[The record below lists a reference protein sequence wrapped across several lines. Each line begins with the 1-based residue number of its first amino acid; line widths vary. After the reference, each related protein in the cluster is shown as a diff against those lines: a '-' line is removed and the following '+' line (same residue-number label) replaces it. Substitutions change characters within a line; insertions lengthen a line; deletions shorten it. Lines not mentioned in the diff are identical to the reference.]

1 MDPLLCILLAVVFFA
16 AGWIIRSLKSR
27 DEASSAVR
35 LETQLKSEMDKFV
48 KYKENTEKLEGELE
62 SLRAKE
68 RSASENLR
76 TAEAELAAGKEYLND
91 VKSRLGELTEK
102 LEKREADFLELKEK
116 HDRLETSLE
125 EKELHFRQQLKLLLE
140 SKEELKLEFK
150 ELAAEIFDSSGKKLK
165 ELNKESIAN
174 LLSPVEKEM
183 KGFRESVESL
193 SKRDSIQRAELKT
206 EVINLQ
212 KLNQK
217 ITEEAHNLTT
227 ALQGQKKKQ
236 GNWGEMILENVLDSS
251 GLRLGSDYKREV
263 SFSTEEGRLRPD
275 AIVYLPGGRHIVI
288 DAKTSL
294 TAYTEFVNAEDQIQ
308 AKAAL
313 SRHAKAVS
321 DRIKEL
327 AGKDYF
333 KINELNT
340 PEVVIMFIPIE
351 SAYVEALKSDPDIF
365 QKALL
370 NNVLVA
376 TPTTLLTTLN
386 IVKQLWRFE
395 EQTKHTKELASRAE
409 KFYDKLRVFLE
420 SMTEIGRQIDKT
432 QTIYNRALGQLVN
445 GKGNLV
451 KKAAEFKDLGVS
463 VTKQLPVGLVEKANL
478 ELESACTEES
488 Y

>member
-1 MDPLLCILLAVVFFA
+1 MDPVLCVLLAVGFFA
-16 AGWIIRSLKSR
+16 AGWIVRSLKSR
-27 DEASSAVR
+27 HETGSVVR
-35 LETQLKSEMDKFV
+35 LETQLKSEMEKSSE
-48 KYKENTEKLEGELE
+48 YKKTAEKLENELE
-62 SLRAKE
+62 FLRKRE
-68 RSASENLR
+68 RAASENLR
-76 TAEAELAAGKEYLND
+76 TAEAKLAGGEKYLND
-91 VKSRLGELTEK
+91 VKSRLGKLTEK
-102 LEKREADFLELKEK
+102 LEKREADFLELKGK
-116 HDRLETSLE
+116 FDRLETSLE
-125 EKELHFRQQLKLLLE
+125 EKELHFHQQRKLLLE

-150 ELAAEIFDSSGKKLK
+150 ELSAEIFENSGRKFK
-165 ELNKESIAN
+165 ELNKESIAS

-193 SKRDSIQRAELKT
+193 SKKDSIQRAELKT

-217 ITEEAHNLTT
+217 ITDEAHNLTT
-227 ALQGQKKKQ
+227 ALQGQKKMQ

-251 GLRLGSDYKREV
+251 GLRLGADYEREV
-263 SFSTEEGRLRPD
+263 SFNTDEGRQRPD
-275 AIVYLPGGRHIVI
+275 AIIYLPGNRHIVI

-294 TAYTEFVNAEDQIQ
+294 AAYTEFVNAEDPVQ

-327 AGKDYF
+327 AERDYF
-333 KINELNT
+333 KIDGLNT

-351 SAYVEALKSDPDIF
+351 SAYVEALKHDPDIF

-395 EQTKHTKELASRAE
+395 EQAKHTKELASRAE

-432 QTIYNRALGQLVN
+432 QTIYNKALGQLVN
-445 GKGNLV
+445 GKGNLI
-451 KKAAEFKDLGVS
+451 KKAADFKDLGVS
-463 VTKQLPVGLVEKANL
+463 VTKALPADLVEKANL
-478 ELESACTEES
+478 ELESAEDGGS
-488 Y
+488 I

>member
-1 MDPLLCILLAVVFFA
+1 MDPLLCVLLAAGFFA
-16 AGWIIRSLKSR
+16 AGWIVHSFRSR
-27 DEASSAVR
+27 EEAGSVVR
-35 LETQLKSEMDKFV
+35 LETQLKSEMDKSAE
-48 KYKENTEKLEGELE
+48 YRETAEELEGELE
-62 SLRAKE
+62 SLRTKE
-68 RSASENLR
+68 RAASEDLR
-76 TAEAELAAGKEYLND
+76 TAEAKLAGGEKYLND
-91 VKSRLGELTEK
+91 LKSRMAEIQEK
-102 LEKREADFLELKEK
+102 LEKREAEFLELKGK
-116 HDRLETSLE
+116 FDRLDTSLE
-125 EKELHFRQQLKLLLE
+125 EKEMHFREQLKLVLE

-150 ELAAEIFDSSGKKLK
+150 ELAAEIFDNSGRKFK
-165 ELNKESIAN
+165 ELNRESIAS

-193 SKRDSIQRAELKT
+193 SKKDSIQRAELKT

-227 ALQGQKKKQ
+227 ALQGQKKMQ

-263 SFSTEEGRLRPD
+263 SFSTEEGHLRPD
-275 AIVYLPGGRHIVI
+275 AIVYLPGGRQIVI

-294 TAYTEFVNAEDQIQ
+294 TAYTEFVNAEDRIQ

-313 SRHAKAVS
+313 SKHAKAVS

-327 AGKDYF
+327 ADRDYF

-351 SAYVEALKSDPDIF
+351 SAYVEALKSDPGIF

-395 EQTKHTKELASRAE
+395 EQTRHTKELSSRAE

-432 QTIYNRALGQLVN
+432 QTIYNKALGQLVS
-445 GKGNLV
+445 GKGNLI
-451 KKAAEFKDLGVS
+451 KKAADFKDLGVS
-463 VTKQLPVGLVEKANL
+463 VTKTLPAGLVEKASL
-478 ELESACTEES
+478 ELESADS
-488 Y
+488 GDSS

>member
-1 MDPLLCILLAVVFFA
+1 MDPLLCVVLAAVFFA
-16 AGWIIRSLKSR
+16 AGWIVHSLKSG
-27 DEASSAVR
+27 DGASGVVR
-35 LETQLKSEMDKFV
+35 LETQLKSEMEKSSEYR
-48 KYKENTEKLEGELE
+48 KTAEKLENELE
-62 SLRAKE
+62 SLRTEE
-68 RSASENLR
+68 RAASQNLR
-76 TAEAELAAGKEYLND
+76 TAEAKLAAGENYLND
-91 VKSRLGELTEK
+91 VKTRLRELTEK
-102 LEKREADFLELKEK
+102 LEQREADFLELKGK
-116 HDRLETSLE
+116 FDRLETSLE

-150 ELAAEIFDSSGKKLK
+150 ELAAEIFENSGKKFK
-165 ELNKESIAN
+165 EINRESIVN
-174 LLSPVEKEM
+174 LLNPVEKEM

-193 SKRDSIQRAELKT
+193 SKKDSIQRAELKT

-217 ITEEAHNLTT
+217 ITQEAHNLTT
-227 ALQGQKKKQ
+227 ALQGQKKMQ

-251 GLRLGSDYKREV
+251 GLRLGADYRREK
-263 SFSTEEGRLRPD
+263 SFATDEGRQRPD
-275 AIVYLPGGRHIVI
+275 AIIYLPGGRHIVI

-294 TAYTEFVNAEDQIQ
+294 AAYTEFVNAEDPVQ
-308 AKAAL
+308 AKVAL

-327 AGKDYF
+327 AERDYF
-333 KINELNT
+333 KIDGLNT

-351 SAYVEALKSDPDIF
+351 SAYVEALKHDPDIF

-420 SMTEIGRQIDKT
+420 SMTEIGHQIDKT
-432 QTIYNRALGQLVN
+432 QTIYNKAVGQLVS
-445 GKGNLV
+445 GKGNLI

-463 VTKQLPVGLVEKANL
+463 VTKTLPADLVEKASL
-478 ELESACTEES
+478 ELESADGES
-488 Y
+488 ST